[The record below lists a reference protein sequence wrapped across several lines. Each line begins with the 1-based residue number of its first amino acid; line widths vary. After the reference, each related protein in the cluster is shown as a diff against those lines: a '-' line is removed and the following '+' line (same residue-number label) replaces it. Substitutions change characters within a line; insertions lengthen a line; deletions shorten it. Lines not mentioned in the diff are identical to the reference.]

1 MSLNAEKPLKR
12 TISLTKLHII
22 SHLPPLAML
31 KIVKYYRFLLIMA
44 ESIMKRSHSMARK
57 PLANSK

>member
-1 MSLNAEKPLKR
+1 MSLNAEKPLK
-12 TISLTKLHII
+12 KNHII
-22 SHLPPLAML
+22 NKVTHYFTLNPPVML

-57 PLANSK
+57 PQANSK